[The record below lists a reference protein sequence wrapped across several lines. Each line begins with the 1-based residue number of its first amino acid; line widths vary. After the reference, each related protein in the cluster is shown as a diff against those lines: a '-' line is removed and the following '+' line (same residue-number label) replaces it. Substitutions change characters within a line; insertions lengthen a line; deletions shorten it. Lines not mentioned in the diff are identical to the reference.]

1 MDQASTVFVTK
12 VGQEAKADFIFA
24 NHKIHDKTGNL
35 FPKIKG
41 IYEVWQIPTYREGV
55 WAYFYAG
62 PMWRVECYLLPP
74 SKAAVLPDFYLF
86 RICEDRAH

>member
-41 IYEVWQIPTYREGV
+41 IYEV
-55 WAYFYAG
+55 
-62 PMWRVECYLLPP
+62 
-74 SKAAVLPDFYLF
+74 
-86 RICEDRAH
+86 